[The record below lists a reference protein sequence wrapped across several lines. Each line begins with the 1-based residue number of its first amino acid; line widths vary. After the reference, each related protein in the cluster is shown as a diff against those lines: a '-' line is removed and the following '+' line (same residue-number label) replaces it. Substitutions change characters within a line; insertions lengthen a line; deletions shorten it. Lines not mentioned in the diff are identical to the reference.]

1 MANES
6 TSKELEIQ
14 KQEVV
19 SPEERTRDRR
29 AFIPHTDIY
38 ETDDQIVVVAD
49 IPGAGEENIDITL
62 EKNILSIN
70 AYIEPEEYEDYS
82 LALAEYEIGDYQRT
96 FRLSDE
102 IDTDNINATVKDGVL
117 RLYLPKAAKAMT
129 KKISVQVV

>member
-1 MANES
+1 MTNES

-14 KQEVV
+14 KEEVV
-19 SPEERTRDRR
+19 APEERTRDRR
-29 AFIPHTDIY
+29 AFVPHTDIY

-49 IPGAGEENIDITL
+49 IPGANEENIDITL

-102 IDTDNINATVKDGVL
+102 IDTENINASVKDGVL
-117 RLYLPKAAKAMT
+117 RLFLPKAAKAKT